1 MAGNKNSGRKSSS
14 DEKILISKLDNIIN
28 SDEAILRLKELI
40 NEGSFRALQLYMHY
54 RFGSP
59 KKQIE
64 ISSQNEEQPIF
75 MPTIKFTHRED

>member
-64 ISSQNEEQPIF
+64 ISQNEEQPIF